1 MEGEEE
7 TENPYIHFVQDIA
20 SEMPTKHLET
30 VKGFLLED
38 RSLSF
43 EICQMVMKRRKKKR
57 KTSVDGIQGIDR
69 EEVKET
75 KETENP
81 AHSQTHPHPP
91 TPPTPTPI
99 VTNE

>member
-57 KTSVDGIQGIDR
+57 KTSVDGIQGIEKDR
-69 EEVKET
+69 EAEQT
-75 KETENP
+75 KETG
-81 AHSQTHPHPP
+81 AD
-91 TPPTPTPI
+91 PPTPTPT

>member
-1 MEGEEE
+1 MEGEGEEE

-57 KTSVDGIQGIDR
+57 KTSVDGIQGIEKEDR
-69 EEVKET
+69 EAEQT
-75 KETENP
+75 KETA
-81 AHSQTHPHPP
+81 AHSHPD
-91 TPPTPTPI
+91 PPTPTPT